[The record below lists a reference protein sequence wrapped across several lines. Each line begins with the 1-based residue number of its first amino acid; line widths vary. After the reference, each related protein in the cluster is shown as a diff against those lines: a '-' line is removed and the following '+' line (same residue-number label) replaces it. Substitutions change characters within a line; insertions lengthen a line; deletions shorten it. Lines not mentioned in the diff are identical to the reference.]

1 MWLYVCLS
9 YASLHSNAVM
19 YGNVSGKKLTEF
31 LKVLKG
37 VEDAAKIPVV
47 FEQAW
52 SGTHGDR
59 TPSSDRLKHLI
70 TVG

>member
-1 MWLYVCLS
+1 
-9 YASLHSNAVM
+9 M